1 MLHLLQGE
9 ALSLSLSL
17 CSLALA
23 EEQGCRNNTP
33 RCKTRDPLKMC
44 VFQKPEKKISLPTA
58 GVGPDCVQESIDKAK
73 QSVDNE
79 LTL

>member
-1 MLHLLQGE
+1 LE
-9 ALSLSLSL
+9 DVRLS
-17 CSLALA
+17 
-23 EEQGCRNNTP
+23 ENR
-33 RCKTRDPLKMC
+33 
-44 VFQKPEKKISLPTA
+44 EKDLTATA

>member
-1 MLHLLQGE
+1 LE
-9 ALSLSLSL
+9 DVRIS
-17 CSLALA
+17 
-23 EEQGCRNNTP
+23 E
-33 RCKTRDPLKMC
+33 TR
-44 VFQKPEKKISLPTA
+44 EKDLTATA